1 VNNDGSLDKEEAI
14 KFMRNT
20 FTGTPAAQFD
30 RMFVMM
36 DDDGSGNVDKNEL
49 AHFMR
54 ENCS

>member
-1 VNNDGSLDKEEAI
+1 
-14 KFMRNT
+14 MRNT